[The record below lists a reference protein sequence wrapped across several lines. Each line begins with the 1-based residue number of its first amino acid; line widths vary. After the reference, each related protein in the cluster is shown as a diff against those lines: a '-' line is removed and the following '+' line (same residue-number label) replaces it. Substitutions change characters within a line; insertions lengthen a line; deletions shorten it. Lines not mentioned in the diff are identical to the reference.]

1 MIPVKIGDKEI
12 QIMNP
17 QQIIDE
23 LNNNLK
29 EIVDKEERLA
39 NTRGEE

>member
-23 LNNNLK
+23 LNNNF
-29 EIVDKEERLA
+29 KEEEREK
-39 NTRGEE
+39 NDRD